1 MKRRYIVLAI
11 INGAALLAFAIF
23 TAVFSG
29 LAGSLPDQ
37 RVCERW
43 AAGELRYAQISVFNE
58 ESSAMDINSVFT
70 ERVNIDKKLVENSL
84 VSEREGARL
93 WTDAFSSTQE
103 KISVNTEH
111 GSAEAKL
118 IVTGG
123 DFFLFHPLDIISGYY
138 YSDDGVMQDRVLID
152 DILAWQLYGSSDVAG
167 MPVSING
174 KYFFISG
181 VFKKSDNSDVE
192 KVYGTS
198 PRIFMSYEGYSLLG
212 REAKFTCYEACLPNQ
227 VTGQAKGIIT
237 DTLSIT
243 ENSLGTLVVENSA
256 RYSLKNRFS
265 IIRNFGLRSVVDRPV
280 VYPMWEN
287 AARITEDK
295 SALLLVIQIICLILP
310 IGTVIYLIAKL
321 YRNRK
326 KLLKRLIDAV
336 KSVFDKSRQKIYDR
350 KKSKSKS
357 ADSVLPS

>member
-11 INGAALLAFAIF
+11 LNGAALLAFAIF
-23 TAVFSG
+23 TAVSAG
-29 LAGSLPDQ
+29 LSGSLADQ

-43 AAGELRYAQISVFNE
+43 AAGEMEYAQISVFCE
-58 ESSAMDINSVFT
+58 ESSAMDINDVFT

-84 VSEREGARL
+84 VSEKEGARL
-93 WTDAFSSTQE
+93 WADAFSSTQE
-103 KISVNTEH
+103 KISVSTEH
-111 GSAEAKL
+111 GSADANL

-123 DFFLFHPLDIISGYY
+123 DFFLFHPFDIISGYY
-138 YSDDGVMQDRVLID
+138 YSDDSVMQDRIFID
-152 DILAWQLYGSSDVAG
+152 DVLAWQIYGSSDVAG
-167 MPVSING
+167 MPVSIDG
-174 KYFFISG
+174 KYYFISG
-181 VFKKSDNSDVE
+181 VFRKSDNSDEE

-212 REAKFTCYEACLPNQ
+212 EEAEFTCYEACLPNQ

-243 ENSLGTLVVENSA
+243 ESDPVMSAVENSS
-256 RYSLKNRFS
+256 RYSLESRFS
-265 IIRNFGLRSVVDRPV
+265 IIKDFGMRSVVDRPV
-280 VYPMWEN
+280 VYPFWEN

-310 IGTVIYLIAKL
+310 ICTAVYLIAKL

-326 KLLKRLIDAV
+326 KLLKRFIDAI
-336 KSVFDKSRQKIYDR
+336 KSVFDKSRNR
-350 KKSKSKS
+350 KKLKSKSGDS
-357 ADSVLPS
+357 ALPS